1 MYETKYSTEEQKT
14 KYIRAEGELITE
26 DTDVSKIKYVRND
39 LMEKIIKSCRRVKQ
53 RNVGV
58 NRL

>member
-14 KYIRAEGELITE
+14 KYIRTEGELITE